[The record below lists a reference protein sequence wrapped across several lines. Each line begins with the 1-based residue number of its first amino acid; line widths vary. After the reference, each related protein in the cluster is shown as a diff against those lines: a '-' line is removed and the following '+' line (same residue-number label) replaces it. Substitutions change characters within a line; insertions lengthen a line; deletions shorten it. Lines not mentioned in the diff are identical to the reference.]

1 MWSKWN
7 KRDAMDRASACGGE
21 DERRGGCVVA
31 IELETYK
38 RKCPEVDPTKLTAL
52 TALYHPPKT
61 SD

>member
-1 MWSKWN
+1 
-7 KRDAMDRASACGGE
+7 MDRASACGGE
-21 DERRGGCVVA
+21 EERRGGCVVA